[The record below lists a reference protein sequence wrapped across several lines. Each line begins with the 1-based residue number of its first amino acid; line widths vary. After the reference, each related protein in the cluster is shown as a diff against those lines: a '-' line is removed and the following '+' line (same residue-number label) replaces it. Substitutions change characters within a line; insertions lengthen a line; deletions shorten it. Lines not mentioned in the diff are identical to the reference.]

1 MAEAVKLSA
10 LLPDKLDS
18 LADRARERLCED
30 EQVGGMKLAWGYV
43 GGQLTSALTA
53 ALDCD
58 LMEVLA
64 KGWATAKLLAEYGD
78 PAKHPSGECSVVE
91 LGQHEISHEFN
102 PVISVTIGKCPCVDL
117 QFTLAVTAS
126 FNGLKLALADGHI
139 AGGETGDASASGQLS
154 LQGIPL
160 HAPAESRKLALPGSF
175 SFAPPGVR
183 IPASADRISRA
194 ARGALP

>member
-30 EQVGGMKLAWGYV
+30 EQVGGRKLAWGYV

-58 LMEVLA
+58 LLEVLG
-64 KGWATAKLLAEYGD
+64 KGWATAKLLTEYGD
-78 PAKHPSGECSVVE
+78 AVKHPPGERSVVE
-91 LGQHEISHEFN
+91 LGQHEMSHEFN
-102 PVISVTIGKCPCVDL
+102 PVISVIIGKCPCVDL

-126 FNGLKLALADGHI
+126 FNGLKLALMDGHI

-160 HAPAESRKLALPGSF
+160 HTPAESRKLALPGSF
-175 SFAPPGVR
+175 SFAPPGIR
-183 IPASADRISRA
+183 IHSTSA
-194 ARGALP
+194 GG